1 MPEAADTVDTR
12 SPVRRALARFWSS
25 YSARVGVVIL
35 VIYVLFGVYAPFLA
49 SDLALVWWGPE
60 GPSFPAFAALFNRF
74 VYPDH
79 HDFVFNMLALAFPL
93 VLAIALVLRKR
104 WNFWRML
111 RNGMVLALGFGLAG
125 LVPADVLLAV
135 ALAAVIGWGGDRVA
149 RRVQDAG
156 HAGLLRA
163 GALVLPVLV
172 LFLFPYR
179 ALEWDALWH
188 ERGAPSETYAAM
200 QRSERLQQGDL
211 AELAARGD
219 RLLTDDGE
227 LVRVLF
233 RTTKPVDA
241 QGRAILDPAAVPDG
255 AESAPRAIFFAVVPR
270 PGAEPLYLPPQRLEP
285 VPLHVTL
292 FPLVPHRYDQPYE
305 GAVLAGPGDDCP
317 ATGFPFLLGADGTG
331 RDVFARLAFGARISL
346 TIGVLATCLSMTIGV
361 IIGAISGY
369 FGGTVDLLLQRLVEI
384 MMMFP
389 RFLLVLVIIA
399 MVGRNLM
406 VIIVVFAVT
415 GWAGTSRL
423 VRGEFLAL
431 SGREYVLAAETL
443 GYSRARIM
451 FRHILP
457 NALTPLIISAAFGI
471 AGTVLGESG
480 LAFLGL
486 VEPRTPSWGL
496 ILSQARTSI
505 QYYHIVY
512 APGLAIFGLVTAL
525 NLIGDSLREA
535 LDPRAEGRG

>member
-1 MPEAADTVDTR
+1 MPEPADTVDSR
-12 SPVRRALARFWSS
+12 SPVRRALSRFWASR
-25 YSARVGVVIL
+25 SAKVGVVIL
-35 VIYVLFGVYAPFLA
+35 FIYVLFGIYAPFLA

-60 GPSFPAFAALFNRF
+60 GPSFPAFSALFNRF

-93 VLAIALVLRKR
+93 VLGLALILRKW
-104 WNFWRML
+104 WNPWRVL
-111 RNGMVLALGFGLAG
+111 RNGMLLALGFGLAG
-125 LVPADVLLAV
+125 LLSADVLLAI
-135 ALAAVIGWGGDRVA
+135 ACAAAIWWGGALSA
-149 RRVQDAG
+149 RRVQNIRR
-156 HAGLLRA
+156 AGLLRW
-163 GALVLPVLV
+163 GALALALVVLGLSR
-172 LFLFPYR
+172 YA
-179 ALEWDALWH
+179 ALEWDALWR

-200 QRSERLQQGDL
+200 QRSQRLQQGDV
-211 AELAARGD
+211 AELAERGD

-233 RTTKPVDA
+233 RTTRPVDA
-241 QGRAILDPAAVPDG
+241 QGRPILDPSAVPDPDG
-255 AESAPRAIFFAVVPR
+255 AGSPARAIFFAVVPR
-270 PGAEPLYLPPQRLEP
+270 PGAEPLYLAPEQLRP
-285 VPLHVTL
+285 VPLHLTV
-292 FPLVPHRYDQPYE
+292 FPPVPHRYDQPYE
-305 GAVLAGPGDDCP
+305 GSVLAGPGEICP

-369 FGGTVDLLLQRLVEI
+369 FGGWVDLVLQRLVEI

-431 SGREYVLAAETL
+431 SGREFVPAA
-443 GYSRARIM
+443 
-451 FRHILP
+451 
-457 NALTPLIISAAFGI
+457 
-471 AGTVLGESG
+471 
-480 LAFLGL
+480 
-486 VEPRTPSWGL
+486 
-496 ILSQARTSI
+496 
-505 QYYHIVY
+505 
-512 APGLAIFGLVTAL
+512 
-525 NLIGDSLREA
+525 
-535 LDPRAEGRG
+535 